1 MPSKSLRTDDLLEH
15 ILRLCVHHGSG
26 RSPRALWVPRIQ
38 LKKHHPRQKIRAQTQ
53 EPILHNTCASP
64 PFLPPAGFEGNLLQ
78 DGPRPRWREPP
89 QAWWRRQIS
98 LFHQREREEGGG
110 AGLAPS
116 LLGGC
121 PSLFAGRRGWYC
133 PAHPA
138 RFTHHANWNT

>member
-64 PFLPPAGFEGNLLQ
+64 SLPPAGFEGNLLQ

-98 LFHQREREEGGG
+98 LFHQRERERERWGSRLGSLPPGGMPQPVRG
-110 AGLAPS
+110 KKRAVLPCSPS
-116 LLGGC
+116 QVHS
-121 PSLFAGRRGWYC
+121 PR
-133 PAHPA
+133 
-138 RFTHHANWNT
+138 